1 MKDDAAPRPTP
12 RPQPNGH
19 APGEHATELLAQMRL
34 GSDGERTDAARRL
47 LEVLY
52 GELRSLAGSLF
63 RGQASSHTLQPTAL
77 VHEAWMRLVDS
88 SAAAADDRAHF
99 LSLAA
104 TAMRHILVDHARAK
118 SAAKR
123 GGDRE
128 RVMVE
133 SQWGAI
139 EPAAGE
145 NPADVVALDDA
156 LTRLAAL
163 DERQAKIVEMR
174 VFAGMT
180 VDETAEALGVSP
192 RTVDLDWR
200 VARAWLTRELVARA

>member
-1 MKDDAAPRPTP
+1 MPADHSHASPPPADLRQTAILLGRMRAGDDADRS
-12 RPQPNGH
+12 
-19 APGEHATELLAQMRL
+19 E
-34 GSDGERTDAARRL
+34 AARAL
-47 LEVLY
+47 LDLLY
-52 GELRSLAGSLF
+52 SELRSLAGSFF
-63 RGQASSHTLQPTAL
+63 RGQAAAHTLQPTAL
-77 VHEAWMRLVDS
+77 VHEAWMRL
-88 SAAAADDRAHF
+88 ADRDGSEVNDRSHF
-99 LSLAA
+99 LALAA

-133 SQWGAI
+133 SQWGGL
-139 EPAAGE
+139 EPAGGSD
-145 NPADVVALDDA
+145 PADVVALDDA
-156 LTRLAAL
+156 LSRLAEL
-163 DERQAKIVEMR
+163 DPRQAKIVEMR

-200 VARAWLTRELVARA
+200 MARAWLSRELA

>member
-1 MKDDAAPRPTP
+1 MPADDSHSSPLPADHRQTAILLGRMRAGDDADRS
-12 RPQPNGH
+12 
-19 APGEHATELLAQMRL
+19 E
-34 GSDGERTDAARRL
+34 AARAL
-47 LEVLY
+47 LDLLY
-52 GELRSLAGSLF
+52 SELRSLAGSFF
-63 RGQASSHTLQPTAL
+63 RGQAASHTLQPTAL
-77 VHEAWMRLVDS
+77 VHEAWMRL
-88 SAAAADDRAHF
+88 ADRDGSEVNDRSHF
-99 LSLAA
+99 LALAA

-133 SQWGAI
+133 SQWGGL
-139 EPAAGE
+139 EPAGGSD
-145 NPADVVALDDA
+145 PADVVALDDA
-156 LTRLAAL
+156 LSRLAEL
-163 DERQAKIVEMR
+163 DPRQAKIVEMR

-200 VARAWLTRELVARA
+200 MARAWLSRELA